1 MGRVSLRGSSKKS
14 CWWLGTLTSDRPFI
28 IYFNTIYKIT
38 SQLVLACGDDP
49 SLQLRLTFISFFAN
63 HITSIN
69 VSTTCDHISH
79 IINNNVCFLPF
90 FSPSLKAMC
99 LIWNVRKFHQWKPC
113 VVQIDCSFKIKFWEV
128 HSKMVQRRKFICV
141 CEWVFFLFSLNEWT
155 HRTTSFSW
163 FYSFPIVDSHAITIR
178 ILYNLMSCFSLFF
191 IFLFARTL
199 N

>member
-28 IYFNTIYKIT
+28 IYFNTIYQIT
-38 SQLVLACGDDP
+38 SQLVLAWGDDP

-69 VSTTCDHISH
+69 VSTTCTLVITYHILLITMFAS
-79 IINNNVCFLPF
+79 FLF

-99 LIWNVRKFHQWKPC
+99 LLWNVRKFHQWKPC

-141 CEWVFFLFSLNEWT
+141 CVWVFFFYYSLNEWT

-163 FYSFPIVDSHAITIR
+163 FISFPIVDSHAMTIR
-178 ILYNLMSCFSLFF
+178 ILYNLMSCFSS
-191 IFLFARTL
+191 
-199 N
+199 